1 MKYEKIILE
10 IIDNDK
16 QILIKKYKS
25 LLNMSKDYPNIPYN
39 NIRMVYLDYK
49 KELKTDIKTKSR
61 TVKQLIKNKFKIYD
75 NPEYLERFIIS

>member
-1 MKYEKIILE
+1 
-10 IIDNDK
+10 
-16 QILIKKYKS
+16 
-25 LLNMSKDYPNIPYN
+25 MSKDYPNIPYN